1 MYVVSSMRAYLC
13 NALLTW
19 HFFPDSV
26 SPQLVLQFLLLI
38 GVDYTVT
45 AVGTVLTWLCCM
57 VSWFPVGLLH
67 DAKRLQRQW
76 FPGRSASYRYHSTA
90 CSFFHLPRD
99 FMESL
104 ASLVSGWGLSR
115 GWGNVGRVEGSGN
128 WICVY
133 LQRICAVAGK
143 WTYNLTCL
151 TNAFK
156 RFSSYFPQH
165 RDQSCRLF
173 SPPLCLSLSTYSHSS
188 PWWYSFSYSVSV
200 GFAFPFCVSLCK
212 SLNSVFWFNLQ
223 FDCNRYQSAGAKT
236 FYQWVSEREMRLLSV
251 LDTTRTTVNWG
262 LAMVNW
268 NPTRSTK
275 WRRLANGHWQCDCQL
290 GG

>member
-13 NALLTW
+13 NTLLTW

-173 SPPLCLSLSTYSHSS
+173 SPPLCLSLPLRTVIRRLGGILFRIPFQLALH
-188 PWWYSFSYSVSV
+188 FL
-200 GFAFPFCVSLCK
+200 FAFRFASRLIPFSDLIC
-212 SLNSVFWFNLQ
+212 NLIVIDIRVRVQ
-223 FDCNRYQSAGAKT
+223 KRFTSEWVKERWGYFRY
-236 FYQWVSEREMRLLSV
+236 
-251 LDTTRTTVNWG
+251 
-262 LAMVNW
+262 
-268 NPTRSTK
+268 ST
-275 WRRLANGHWQCDCQL
+275 QL
-290 GG
+290 GQLSTGDWQWLTGIRHARPSGVVWPMAIGNAIVN